1 MHNALRTALPA
12 DCIEL
17 RVSRLVVEELTRAGV
32 WKRLDFPL
40 LIPQNDGSSTLWIA
54 IDRAREMVDLCRTE
68 QQRDDLRQGL
78 KKAFTHVIS
87 NVLGAVR
94 DFECRGL
101 VEDPGYDKAL
111 AGAHDA
117 GQLFQIGDRVF
128 HEDLQEHVLIVGEFR
143 LRKTESRTGQ
153 FYDQKG
159 DRIAY
164 RYGYSIQ
171 TGKGKFFAAAG
182 ELSDADYKPRHL
194 ILVRAYGEAVV
205 QVQ

>member
-17 RVSRLVVEELTRAGV
+17 RVSRLMVEELTRAGV

-40 LIPQNDGSSTLWIA
+40 LMPQNDGSSMLWIA
-54 IDRAREMVDLCRTE
+54 VDRAREMADMCGAE

-87 NVLGAVR
+87 NVLGAVH
-94 DFECRGL
+94 DFEFRGL
-101 VEDPGYDKAL
+101 VKDPGHDTTR

-117 GQLFQIGDRVF
+117 GQQFQVGDRVF
-128 HEDLQEHVLIVGEFR
+128 NQYLQEHVTVVGEFR
-143 LRKTESRTGQ
+143 FRKVATLDGC
-153 FYDQKG
+153 FYDENG
-159 DRIAY
+159 RFNY

-171 TGKGKFFAAAG
+171 TSEGKKFFVPAG
-182 ELSDADYKPRHL
+182 ELSDAACKPRHL

-205 QVQ
+205 QAQ